1 MRDLPPPLPPE
12 KRTIGQL
19 IAETIRAYG
28 DRFWRLLP
36 LGLPL
41 AIADQLSVREH
52 IPRRWS
58 SSGPARRSSSPA
70 ICGPAVS
77 SSTHV

>member
-36 LGLPL
+36 IGLPL

-52 IPRRWS
+52 IPAQMVIFWACTPLFVA
-58 SSGPARRSSSPA
+58 G
-70 ICGPAVS
+70 
-77 SSTHV
+77 